1 MGDARKPIVW
11 TEVVLSPDAR
21 ARLDAIAEVIV
32 DPSGD
37 RLRGAQVAII
47 GATYIDDAFLDAAG
61 PDLRMVIRHG
71 VGYDR
76 VDVPVCSAR
85 GVLAA
90 NTPDGPT
97 LSTAEHAVALIL
109 SLAKRL
115 QEASA
120 SMRTGEPMTMS
131 RLSLQGADLG
141 GRTLGIVGFGRIGR
155 RVGEICALGF
165 GMKVLVHDPF
175 AGDIAAQYPW
185 AEAAASLDD
194 LLARSDFVTLHT
206 SLTPETTHLI
216 GERELRLMRP
226 SAYLIN
232 VSRGPVV
239 DEPALIR
246 ALRDGHLAGAGLDV
260 YDPEPPEPTN
270 PLLTMPNVVVTPHI
284 ASNTLEGIARLSNA
298 VVDQIELL
306 LRGARPTS
314 LIDPDAWVG
323 AGP

>member
-1 MGDARKPIVW
+1 MADARKPIVW

-32 DPSGD
+32 DPTGD

-47 GATYIDDAFLDAAG
+47 GATYIDDAFLEKAG

-120 SMRTGEPMTMS
+120 SMRTGVPMTMS

-141 GRTLGIVGFGRIGR
+141 GRTLGIIGFGRIGR

-175 AGDIAAQYPW
+175 AGDVAAQLPW

-226 SAYLIN
+226 SAYLVN
-232 VSRGPVV
+232 VSRGPVI

-246 ALRDGHLAGAGLDV
+246 VLRDGHLAGAGLDV
-260 YDPEPPEPTN
+260 YDPEPPEPSN
-270 PLLTMPNVVVTPHI
+270 PLLAMPNVVVTPHI